1 MRITSFLLLALLSHL
16 SFAQG
21 GSYLAQI
28 DLKKASN
35 DQLQITINTPNV
47 SEDSIEYHMPKIVPG
62 TYSISDFGRFLSSF
76 KAYDSLGTELN
87 TKQLDVNRWQIYGA
101 QKLSKIT
108 YVIDDTFDEND
119 RYVDNIIFEP
129 GGTSIDT
136 INNVYLL
143 NTFGVIGY
151 LKGYKF
157 LPFEVEISHDES
169 LYGATSLER
178 TKTTPSQDTFS
189 ASNYN
194 FLADGPIM
202 YSKPDTAISMI
213 NGAEIIVSVYSPN
226 RKLSAADVMNNI
238 EDLMMAQTKYLGGK
252 LPVERYAYL
261 VYLMDY
267 NSLSGGMGALEHSFS
282 SVYTLPEANARRIG
296 QIVRDVAA
304 HEFLHIV
311 TPLNI
316 HSKEIGDFDYIEP
329 KMSEHLWLYEGVT
342 EYSAMHVQV
351 RSKLYDEATFLDNIL
366 EKIAIADEFPEV
378 SFTQMSKEI
387 LSPTYEPMYT
397 NVYYKGALIGMC
409 LDLYLTSLSN
419 GTMDLPLL
427 LQKLSAK
434 YGPDVSFDDAQLINE
449 ITEMTYPE
457 IGVFFKNHVVGSQ
470 PLPLEEVLKLAG
482 YTYSAGKEIQKA
494 TLGNIALET
503 NQEAEIVIGDI
514 SDQNAFGKEMGYLKG
529 DKMVKINDQVVDLS
543 NIQQVLDD
551 YVANTAD
558 GDKVVVTVVRDVKGK
573 QKEKKLKAKAILV
586 AAKEQPGIQPFEIL
600 TEEEEKTREVWLNG
614 LQ

>member
-1 MRITSFLLLALLSHL
+1 
-16 SFAQG
+16 
-21 GSYLAQI
+21 
-28 DLKKASN
+28 
-35 DQLQITINTPNV
+35 
-47 SEDSIEYHMPKIVPG
+47 
-62 TYSISDFGRFLSSF
+62 
-76 KAYDSLGTELN
+76 
-87 TKQLDVNRWQIYGA
+87 
-101 QKLSKIT
+101 
-108 YVIDDTFDEND
+108 
-119 RYVDNIIFEP
+119 
-129 GGTSIDT
+129 
-136 INNVYLL
+136 
-143 NTFGVIGY
+143 
-151 LKGYKF
+151 
-157 LPFEVEISHDES
+157 
-169 LYGATSLER
+169 
-178 TKTTPSQDTFS
+178 
-189 ASNYN
+189 
-194 FLADGPIM
+194 
-202 YSKPDTAISMI
+202 
-213 NGAEIIVSVYSPN
+213 VYSPN

-238 EDLMMAQTKYLGGK
+238 EDLMIAQTKYLGGK

-261 VYLMDY
+261 VYLLDY

-351 RSKLYDEATFLDNIL
+351 RHELYDEATFLDNIL
-366 EKIAIADEFPEV
+366 EKIAVADEFPEV

-397 NVYYKGALIGMC
+397 NVYYKGALIAMC

-427 LQKLSAK
+427 LQQLSAK

-457 IGVFFKNHVVGSQ
+457 IGVFFKNHVIGSQ
-470 PLPLEEVLKLAG
+470 PLPLKEVLKLAG
-482 YTYSAGKEIQKA
+482 YTYSEGKEIQKA

-503 NQEAEIVIGDI
+503 NQDAEIVIGDI

-529 DKMVKINDQVVDLS
+529 DKMVSINNQPIDLS
-543 NIQQVLDD
+543 NVQQVLDD
-551 YVANTAD
+551 YVANTRD
-558 GDKVVVTVVRDVKGK
+558 GEKVVVTVVRDVKGK
-573 QKEKKLKAKAILV
+573 QKQKKLKAKAILV
-586 AAKEQPGIQPFEIL
+586 AAKEQPGIQPVEIL
-600 TEEEEKTREVWLNG
+600 TKEEEKTREVWLNG